1 VTPGYA
7 ARAALVAAVMASA
20 WVGSR
25 SNFEVE
31 DDLIVMYQGSVDDC
45 VVHSTKQ
52 LIRVEG
58 NWASH
63 RAFAVAASKGHVPAV
78 LAIDPLGAILM
89 TTNVIGVIVGA
100 LVGEAEVAVGVADGL
115 ADSVGVADGLADSV
129 GVADGLADSV
139 GVADG
144 LADSVGV
151 ADGFF
156 VAKPVGVA
164 VGAAETGDSET
175 GVADVGAFETGA
187 VEGVPVVGATDLVGD
202 TDLAGASVNGAAE
215 TGDLDGLNVLPYFVG
230 VWETGNPVGAAETG
244 AAELGLTD

>member
-144 LADSVGV
+144 
-151 ADGFF
+151 FF